1 MGSARETNP
10 SLWITSAPPEREF
23 GALDGEVT
31 VDVAVVGGGITGII
45 TAVLLKQAGV
55 SVALVEAGRLSA
67 GTTGYTTAKISAL
80 HGLTYAG
87 LVATHGEET
96 ARAYASA
103 NVNGLATIVSLAAVH
118 GIDCDLER
126 RPAFTYTTDPDR
138 TGDIEAEVE
147 AAQRAGLSAT
157 FTIDTELPFPVAA
170 VCLDDQAQ
178 FHPRRFC
185 LALAST
191 LPGGGSHVFERSQ
204 VIDVD
209 DATPA
214 TVTTEAGAIRARTV
228 VLATHLPF
236 LDRGLFFAKCWPER
250 SYAIAVRPGPDT
262 PNLSGMY
269 LSADQP
275 TRSLRAAAE
284 GVLIV
289 GGEGH
294 KAGQDPDT
302 RRRYAA
308 LEVWAGSQ
316 LGAGEVTHRWSAHD
330 HRSVDGLPFVGR
342 LVPGSNVLVATGFGK
357 WGMTNGA
364 AAARILTDL
373 VTAADNPWANVFDA
387 TRMGSV
393 ITSSELYKV
402 NADAVGR
409 RLVGDRLATLRVPDA
424 DSLAPGEGGIV
435 RLDGDKV
442 AAFRDDD
449 GTLHALSPVCTHVGC
464 LVGFNRAERTWDCPC
479 HGSRFTLAG
488 EVLEGPA
495 LAPLQRRRGSASTP

>member
-10 SLWITSAPPEREF
+10 SLWITTAPPEREYRR
-23 GALDGEVT
+23 LDGEVA
-31 VDVAVVGGGITGII
+31 VDVAVVGGGIAGII
-45 TAVLLKQAGV
+45 TAVLLKQAGA
-55 SVALVEAGRLSA
+55 SVALVEAGRLCAATS
-67 GTTGYTTAKISAL
+67 GYTTAKITAL

-87 LVATHGEET
+87 LTAAHGEEA
-96 ARAYASA
+96 ARAYAEA
-103 NVNGLATIVSLAAVH
+103 NVDGMVTITSLATAY
-118 GIDCDLER
+118 GIDCELES
-126 RPAFTYTTDPDR
+126 RPALTYTTDPNR

-147 AAQRAGLSAT
+147 AAQRAGLTAT
-157 FTIDTELPFPVAA
+157 FTTETELPFPVAA
-170 VCLDDQAQ
+170 VRLDDQAQ

-185 LALAST
+185 LGLAAT
-191 LPGGGSHVFERSQ
+191 LPGGGSHVFEHSP
-204 VIDVD
+204 VLDVD
-209 DATPA
+209 DASPA
-214 TVTTEAGAIRARTV
+214 TVTTASGTVRAGKV

-262 PNLSGMY
+262 PEITGMY

-275 TRSLRAAAE
+275 TRSLRSTA
-284 GVLIV
+284 GDILIV

-302 RRRYAA
+302 RERYAA
-308 LEVWAGSQ
+308 LEAWAGTK
-316 LGAGEVTHRWSAHD
+316 LGTGEITHRWSAHD

-342 LVPGSNVLVATGFGK
+342 LLPRSNVLVATGFGK

-364 AAARILTDL
+364 AAARILTAL
-373 VTAADNPWANVFDA
+373 ATGAHTPWADAFEA

-393 ITSSELYKV
+393 ITSGELYKG

-409 RLVGDRLATLRVPDA
+409 HLVGDRLATLRPPPA
-424 DSLAPGEGGIV
+424 ESLAPGEGGIV

-442 AAFRDDD
+442 AACRDDD
-449 GTLHALSPVCTHVGC
+449 GTLHAVSPVCTHLGC

-479 HGSRFTLAG
+479 HGSRFTVDG
-488 EVLEGPA
+488 DVIEGPA
-495 LAPLQRRRGSASTP
+495 LAPLGPVSAG

>member
-1 MGSARETNP
+1 MGSTRETNP
-10 SLWITSAPPEREF
+10 SLWITTAPPGREF
-23 GALDGEVT
+23 GRLDDEVS
-31 VDVAVVGGGITGII
+31 VDVAVVGGGITGVI

-67 GTTGYTTAKISAL
+67 GTTGYTTAKVTAL

-87 LVATHGEET
+87 LAANHGEET
-96 ARAYASA
+96 ARAYAGA
-103 NVNGLATIVSLAAVH
+103 NVNGLATIVSLAATY
-118 GIDCDLER
+118 GLDCDLER
-126 RPAFTYTTDPDR
+126 RPALTYTTDPSR
-138 TGDIEAEVE
+138 TGDIEAEAE
-147 AAQRAGLSAT
+147 AARRAGLPAT
-157 FTIDTELPFPVAA
+157 FTTETELPFPVAA
-170 VCLDDQAQ
+170 VRLDDQAQ

-185 LALAST
+185 LALAAT
-191 LPGGGSHVFERSQ
+191 VPGDGSHVFERSP
-204 VIDVD
+204 VLDVD
-209 DATPA
+209 DASPA
-214 TVTTEAGAIRARTV
+214 TVTTESGTIRARTV

-250 SYAIAVRPGPDT
+250 SYAIAVRPGPGT

-269 LSADQP
+269 LSADDP
-275 TRSLRAAAE
+275 IRSLRTAE
-284 GVLIV
+284 DVLIV

-308 LEVWAGSQ
+308 LEAWAGTE

-342 LVPGSNVLVATGFGK
+342 LLPRSNVLVATGFGK

-364 AAARILTDL
+364 AAARILTDV
-373 VTAADNPWANVFDA
+373 VTETDNPWADAFDA

-393 ITSSELYKV
+393 ISSSELYKA

-424 DSLAPGEGGIV
+424 DSLTPGEGGIV
-435 RLDGDKV
+435 RLNGDKV

-449 GTLHALSPVCTHVGC
+449 GTLHAVSPVCTHVGC
-464 LVGFNRAERTWDCPC
+464 LVAFNQAERTWDCPC

-495 LAPLQRRRGSASTP
+495 LAPLQRFSGSVSTP